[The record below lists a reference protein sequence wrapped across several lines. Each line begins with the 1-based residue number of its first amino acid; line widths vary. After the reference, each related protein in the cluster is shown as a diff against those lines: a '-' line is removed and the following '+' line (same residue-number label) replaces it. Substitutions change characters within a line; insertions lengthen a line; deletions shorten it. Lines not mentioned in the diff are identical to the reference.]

1 MELETALKIMLDAQA
16 KLRTPQGVNNQEFMS
31 REMMR
36 LAQATGAVEEH
47 LAQHEKEYEI
57 RQATLLGRF
66 LVTEG
71 TSATNAEKR
80 TKIELGELKGNIAY
94 LSRIVSSAW
103 KQTSI
108 TQSRWNHLNTEYK
121 LGGKVT

>member
-1 MELETALKIMLDAQA
+1 
-16 KLRTPQGVNNQEFMS
+16 MS

-36 LAQATGAVEEH
+36 LAQATGAAEIH
-47 LAQHEKEYEI
+47 LAELEKDYEI
-57 RQATLLGRF
+57 AVAKQLHRF

-80 TKIELGELKGNIAY
+80 VKIELGELKGQLAY

-103 KQTSI
+103 KQISTI
-108 TQSRWNHLNTEYK
+108 QSRYNHLQKESV
-121 LGGKVT
+121 GQI